1 MQKLMGIIKKIGAK
15 MILGKKDKIITAL
28 NAKLDLPFLNEK
40 DEKEL
45 LEGIWETIE
54 EVVGEAIQLTDKK

>member
-1 MQKLMGIIKKIGAK
+1 MQKLMGVIRKIGVK
-15 MILGKKDKIITAL
+15 LILGKKQQIITAL

-40 DEKEL
+40 DEQEL

-54 EVVGEAIQLTDKK
+54 EVVSETIELTEKK

>member
-1 MQKLMGIIKKIGAK
+1 MGVIRKIGVK
-15 MILGKKDKIITAL
+15 LILGKKQQIITAL

-40 DEKEL
+40 DEQEL

-54 EVVGEAIQLTDKK
+54 EVVSETIELTEKK

>member
-1 MQKLMGIIKKIGAK
+1 MGIIKKIGAK
-15 MILGKKDKIITAL
+15 MILGKKDQIITEL

-45 LEGIWETIE
+45 LEGLWETIE